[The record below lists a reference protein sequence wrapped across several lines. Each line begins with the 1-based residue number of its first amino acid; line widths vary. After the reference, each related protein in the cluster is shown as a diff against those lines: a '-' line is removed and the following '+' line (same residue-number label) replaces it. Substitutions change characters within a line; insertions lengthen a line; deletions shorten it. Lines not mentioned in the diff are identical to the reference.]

1 MSEFKNLTL
10 EVADGIAVLAIS
22 RPAALNALNSETLDE
37 LNVCL
42 SEIEANDGGFELLPQ
57 GVYIMKCTSIKVG
70 STTRRAKDTNE
81 EFKVPNVAMQFEVE
95 EVVTVGNY
103 DGDESKLVGRK
114 HSEFVALPTFDG
126 EQFSKAVGK
135 LKAMAQK
142 ICGRDKSYA
151 YANVPAILE
160 DIAANSFSVKIK
172 HGKYTNRNGE
182 EVATEDFDLKTIKA
196 N

>member
-1 MSEFKNLTL
+1 MTNEIIDIDENSGINFGDQNMGL
-10 EVADGIAVLAIS
+10 ADFMGVDVSA
-22 RPAALNALNSETLDE
+22 
-37 LNVCL
+37 
-42 SEIEANDGGFELLPQ
+42 IEANEGGFELLPQ

-103 DGDESKLVGRK
+103 EGDESKLVGRK

>member
-1 MSEFKNLTL
+1 MTNDIIDIEENSGINFGDQNMGL
-10 EVADGIAVLAIS
+10 ADFMGVDVSA
-22 RPAALNALNSETLDE
+22 
-37 LNVCL
+37 
-42 SEIEANDGGFELLPQ
+42 IEANEAGYDMLPH
-57 GVYIMKCTSIKVG
+57 GVYFMKCTSIKVG

-103 DGDESKLVGRK
+103 EGDESKLVGRK

-142 ICGRDKSYA
+142 ICGRDKTYA

-160 DIAANSFSVKIK
+160 DIASCSFSVKIK

-182 EVATEDFDLKTIKA
+182 EVATEDFDLKSIKA